1 MELMLDMKNNFV
13 QKTAFVLF
21 FSLFVSVSVLAQH
34 SGNNSTS
41 LEKGEN
47 EFGVWG
53 GGAVNNATLFGSAT
67 DRKLVIAGV
76 RYGRVV
82 GTTGSIAWEYTFDL
96 VPIAKIYQ
104 PDSVTQANPRA
115 ASSIYGKGLSP
126 FGLKLNFNRHG
137 RLKPFVSASGGFLY
151 FNRGT
156 PVEVLGATRFNF
168 TFDFGGGVQ
177 VFSTARSAVSF
188 GYKLHHISNARITSV
203 NPGLDSN
210 VFYAGFSIF
219 R

>member
-1 MELMLDMKNNFV
+1 MRNTFI
-13 QKTAFVLF
+13 QKIILIFF
-21 FSLFVSVSVLAQH
+21 FSLFLSVSVLAQG
-34 SGNNSTS
+34 SGNNSIS
-41 LEKGEN
+41 LEKGAN

-67 DRKLVIAGV
+67 GRKLLIAGV

-82 GTTGSIAWEYTFDL
+82 GTTGSVAWEYTFDF

-104 PDSVTQANPRA
+104 PDSVIRANPGI

-137 RLKPFVSASGGFLY
+137 RIKPFVNASGGFLY

-168 TFDFGGGVQ
+168 TFDFGGGIQ
-177 VFSTARSAVSF
+177 VFSTARSAFSF

-210 VFYAGFSIF
+210 VFYAGVSIF